1 MNLKAIYRNK
11 SESTKLFLFVMIV
24 FISSLTKQR
33 IFKAVETA
41 VEIFKNRSR
50 RIPTKAFNNV
60 MLPIIEKT
68 PPPAF
73 KGKYVK
79 IKFCTQLPTPHPQ
92 FAFFCNLPQYVKE
105 PYRRFL
111 ENKLR
116 NEYDFKGIPIQ
127 IFFRK
132 K

>member
-1 MNLKAIYRNK
+1 MP
-11 SESTKLFLFVMIV
+11 IV
-24 FISSLTKQR
+24 FISTLTKKR

-41 VEIFKNRSR
+41 VEVYKNRSR

-92 FAFFCNLPQYVKE
+92 FAFFCNLPQYVKD

-116 NEYDFKGIPIQ
+116 NEYNFEGIPIQ

>member
-1 MNLKAIYRNK
+1 MFEAAIRK
-11 SESTKLFLFVMIV
+11 QIEPFTDVPIV
-24 FISSLTKQR
+24 FMSAITKQR
-33 IFKAVETA
+33 IYKALETA
-41 VEIFKNRSR
+41 VSVYQSRSR
-50 RIPTKAFNNV
+50 KVPTRKFNDL

-68 PPPAF
+68 PPPSL

-79 IKFCTQLPTPHPQ
+79 IKFCTQLPTPFPS
-92 FAFFCNLPQYVKE
+92 FAFFCNLPQYVRD

-111 ENKLR
+111 ENQLR
-116 NEYDFKGIPIQ
+116 ENFDFTGVPIK

>member
-1 MNLKAIYRNK
+1 
-11 SESTKLFLFVMIV
+11 
-24 FISSLTKQR
+24 
-33 IFKAVETA
+33 
-41 VEIFKNRSR
+41 
-50 RIPTKAFNNV
+50 
-60 MLPIIEKT
+60 MLPIIEKN
-68 PPPAF
+68 PPPSY

-92 FAFFCNLPQYVKE
+92 FAFFCNLPQYVKD

-116 NEYDFKGIPIQ
+116 EEYDFKGIPIQ